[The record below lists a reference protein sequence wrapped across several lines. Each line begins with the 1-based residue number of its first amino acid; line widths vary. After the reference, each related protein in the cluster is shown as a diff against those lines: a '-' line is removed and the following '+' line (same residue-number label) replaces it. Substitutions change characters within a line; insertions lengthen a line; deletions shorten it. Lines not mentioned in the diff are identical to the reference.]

1 MKKIFTLL
9 FICAF
14 ATGLYAQ
21 LDTTFTFEAPFA
33 DTSWKAFDNFHIS
46 FPDSGLSVV
55 LNPWANDI
63 NGSDSVLQFIVAA
76 DAYRWTGAFIDLD
89 KFGLLMEFTEEAHT
103 LALMVYKPV
112 VSPVGL
118 KVEENLTD
126 EDVVSLYTTNALT
139 DDWELLEFDFTG
151 AIGKYWQRLT
161 FFPHF
166 PEEGDEL
173 GEEITVYIDNIGVPM
188 EDNTSVKEFSGVA
201 MKLYPNPVDF
211 RMAVLYPGMTGITVS
226 DQLGRKIRSIS
237 FALTDSKVIEVG
249 DLKTGM
255 YLVTAETLTGKFTMP
270 FMKK

>member
-9 FICAF
+9 FTCAF

-21 LDTTFTFEAPFA
+21 LDTTFTFETAFA
-33 DTSWKAFDNFHIS
+33 DTSWKAFDNFHVT

-89 KFGLLMEFTEEAHT
+89 LFGQMVQFTEEAKT
-103 LALMVYKPV
+103 LGLMVYKPV

-118 KVEENLTD
+118 KVERSMTED
-126 EDVVSLYTTNALT
+126 EPVSMYLTNAVT
-139 DDWELLEFDFTG
+139 DDWELLTYEFDG

-166 PEEGDEL
+166 PEAGDEL

-188 EDNTSVKEFSGVA
+188 EDNTSVKDFSGIS
-201 MKLYPNPVDF
+201 MKLYPNPADF
-211 RMAVLYPGMTGITVS
+211 RMAVQCPDMTGITVS

-237 FALTDSKVIEVG
+237 FASTDSKVIEVG
-249 DLKTGM
+249 DLKTGI
-255 YLVTAETLTGKFTMP
+255 YLVTAECRNGNFTMP
-270 FMKK
+270 FVKK